1 MNDSTNERFS
11 TVRSRSYIQPTIPYQ
26 NPRQREIWEM
36 QLNHQQRLNYLHF
49 KARLEGRD
57 SYGNPIDDAQQIALS
72 MQNEEYDRLELELRQ
87 LEAALEQEQKLL
99 NEAKIN
105 TNQEIDKCKKML
117 ESFRIERKNKLEAKQ
132 KENAERKRKYQED
145 ISELKQQIANG
156 KSDIRISIRQVNHS
170 NSGSLL
176 D

>member
-1 MNDSTNERFS
+1 
-11 TVRSRSYIQPTIPYQ
+11 
-26 NPRQREIWEM
+26 
-36 QLNHQQRLNYLHF
+36 
-49 KARLEGRD
+49 
-57 SYGNPIDDAQQIALS
+57 
-72 MQNEEYDRLELELRQ
+72 
-87 LEAALEQEQKLL
+87 
-99 NEAKIN
+99 
-105 TNQEIDKCKKML
+105 ML